1 MWNTSF
7 NKMKQLE
14 IAEFE
19 EINKAKDANIT
30 TIWIM

>member
-1 MWNTSF
+1 MWNTAF

-19 EINKAKDANIT
+19 EINKAKDANII